1 MFFFC
6 LTTFSASN
14 TRFFRIVAGFFSLQF
29 MFPTIAAISSNF
41 RGALRKIVID
51 VQTYRHSAKRLQAI
65 SDFFGK
71 LKESKAPETTSETEG
86 LRKLEGT

>member
-1 MFFFC
+1 MQAMSHLMELRTNFLLF
-6 LTTFSASN
+6 
-14 TRFFRIVAGFFSLQF
+14 GFFV
-29 MFPTIAAISSNF
+29 PGKGGDNF
-41 RGALRKIVID
+41 RTEQFRGLEALEIAID